1 VYKRR
6 EYCYNSSIEETHVI
20 DRYEA
25 AEIARIWSE
34 ENKYRKWLDVEM
46 AVCETWAEMG
56 QVPAASLKNIREN
69 IAFDRGRI
77 GQIEKKVKHDVIA
90 FLTSLE
96 ESIGRDSA
104 YIHKGITSYDVVD
117 TALSLLI
124 QESLALVLSKSGEL
138 AKTILEMAFAYKDL
152 PAIGRTHGIHA
163 EPIVFGCKFLLWHE
177 EMERDRRRLLR
188 AKEVTA
194 VGKISGSVG
203 TYIHFPAS
211 GEEKALQRLGLRAC
225 RVSSQI
231 IQRDRHAEVILAL
244 ALLGTTL
251 EKIAVEIRHLQ
262 KTEAL
267 EVEEPFSRG
276 QKGSS
281 SMPHKRN
288 PVRCERISGL
298 ARILRGH
305 AAVALENNILW
316 HERDISHSSAER
328 IIFPD
333 SFHLAV
339 FMLDDMNDILKNLA
353 VYPENIRRNLE
364 LTHEVYF
371 SQKVLTLLL
380 DKGLARQQAYELV
393 QNMALRSWQEKRSF
407 RELVLAD
414 PAILAVCAAAELEK
428 AFSLEEMLAG
438 TRDIFKRFTREA

>member
-1 VYKRR
+1 M
-6 EYCYNSSIEETHVI
+6 I

-34 ENKYRKWLDVEM
+34 ENKFRRWLDVEL
-46 AVCETWAEMG
+46 AITETWAEMG
-56 QVPAASLKNIREN
+56 EVPAASLKNIREN
-69 IAFDRGRI
+69 AAVDPARI
-77 GQIEKKVKHDVIA
+77 LEIEKKVKHDVIA

-96 ESIGRDSA
+96 ESIGKDSA
-104 YIHKGITSYDVVD
+104 YVHKGITSYDVVD
-117 TALSLLI
+117 TALSMLI
-124 QESLALVLSKSGEL
+124 QESLAIVLEKVTALE
-138 AKTILEMAFAYKDL
+138 KILLEKAFAYKDL

-163 EPIVFGCKFLLWHE
+163 EPVAFGCRFLIWYE
-177 EMERDRRRLLR
+177 EMARNRQRLLR
-188 AKEVTA
+188 AREITA

-211 GEEKALQRLGLRAC
+211 GEEKALQKLGLRAC

-231 IQRDRHAEVILAL
+231 IQRDRHAEVLWAL
-244 ALLGTTL
+244 AILGSGL

-262 KTEAL
+262 KTEVL
-267 EVEEPFSRG
+267 EVEEPFSHG

-333 SFHLAV
+333 SFHLAA
-339 FMLDDMNDILKNLA
+339 FMLDDMADILKNLA

-364 LTHEVYF
+364 LTHEVCF
-371 SQKVLTLLL
+371 SQKVLTLLV

-393 QNMALRSWQEKRSF
+393 QKQALRSWQEKRSF
-407 RELVLAD
+407 RELVMAD
-414 PAILAVCAAAELEK
+414 PAIRAACSAAELEK
-428 AFSLEEMLAG
+428 AFSLAELLSGIGEIFGRFAG
-438 TRDIFKRFTREA
+438 EK

>member
-1 VYKRR
+1 MAM
-6 EYCYNSSIEETHVI
+6 I
-20 DRYEA
+20 DRYAA
-25 AEIARIWSE
+25 AEITGIWSE
-34 ENKYRKWLDVEM
+34 ENKYRKWLEVEL
-46 AVCETWAEMG
+46 AVTETWAEMG
-56 QVPAASLKNIREN
+56 EVPAASLKNIREN
-69 IAFDRGRI
+69 AAVDPARI
-77 GQIEKKVKHDVIA
+77 LEIEKKVKHDVIA

-96 ESIGRDSA
+96 ESIGQDSA
-104 YIHKGITSYDVVD
+104 YVHKGITSYDVVD

-124 QESLALVLSKSGEL
+124 RESLAIVLDKI
-138 AKTILEMAFAYKDL
+138 AALEKVLLEKAFAYKDL

-163 EPIVFGCKFLLWHE
+163 EPITFGCKFLIWHD
-177 EMERDRRRLLR
+177 EMERNRQRLLR
-188 AKEVTA
+188 AGEVTA

-203 TYIHFPAS
+203 TYIHFPAA
-211 GEEKALQRLGLRAC
+211 GEERALQKLGLKAC

-231 IQRDRHAEVILAL
+231 IQRDRHAEVIWAL
-244 ALLGTTL
+244 ALLGTSL

-262 KTEAL
+262 KTEIL

-298 ARILRGH
+298 ARILRGNS
-305 AAVALENNILW
+305 AVALENNILW

-339 FMLDDMNDILKNLA
+339 FMLTDMIDLLKNLA

-371 SQKVLTLLL
+371 SQKVLTLLV
-380 DKGLARQQAYELV
+380 DKGVARQRAYELV
-393 QNMALRSWQEKRSF
+393 QEQALKSWQEKRSF
-407 RELVLAD
+407 RELVMAD
-414 PAILAVCAAAELEK
+414 PAIRAVCSAVELEK
-428 AFSLEEMLAG
+428 VFSLAALLSGVKEIFARFAG
-438 TRDIFKRFTREA
+438 EK

>member
-1 VYKRR
+1 M
-6 EYCYNSSIEETHVI
+6 I

-25 AEIARIWSE
+25 AEITRIWSE
-34 ENKYRKWLDVEM
+34 KNKYRKWLDVEL
-46 AVCETWAEMG
+46 AITETWAEMG
-56 QVPAASLKNIREN
+56 EVPAASLKNIREN
-69 IAFDRGRI
+69 AAVDPARI
-77 GQIEKKVKHDVIA
+77 QAIEKKVKHDVIA

-96 ESIGRDSA
+96 EAIGRDSA
-104 YIHKGITSYDVVD
+104 YVHKGITSYDVVD

-124 QESLALVLSKSGEL
+124 QESLAVVLAKSGEL
-138 AKTILEMAFAYKDL
+138 AKILLEKAFAYKDL

-163 EPIVFGCKFLLWHE
+163 EPIAFGCKFLIWYE
-177 EMERDRRRLLR
+177 EMERNRQRLLR
-188 AKEVTA
+188 AKEITA

-203 TYIHFPAS
+203 TYIHFPAC
-211 GEEKALQRLGLRAC
+211 GEEKALQKLGLRAC

-231 IQRDRHAEVILAL
+231 IQRDRHAEVIWAL
-244 ALLGTTL
+244 ALMGTSL

-262 KTEAL
+262 KTETL

-298 ARILRGH
+298 ARVLRGH

-339 FMLDDMNDILKNLA
+339 FMLDDMIDILKNLA
-353 VYPENIRRNLE
+353 VYPENIRKNLE

-371 SQKVLTLLL
+371 SQKVLTLLVN
-380 DKGLARQQAYELV
+380 KGMARQRAYDLV
-393 QNMALRSWQEKRSF
+393 QDQALKSWQEKRSF
-407 RELVLAD
+407 RELVMAD
-414 PAILAVCAAAELEK
+414 PAIRAVCSAAELEK
-428 AFSLEEMLAG
+428 VFSLEELLSG
-438 TRDIFKRFTREA
+438 IGGIFERFAKGK

>member
-1 VYKRR
+1 
-6 EYCYNSSIEETHVI
+6 VI

-34 ENKYRKWLDVEM
+34 ENKFRKWLDVEL
-46 AVCETWAEMG
+46 AITETWAEMG
-56 QVPAASLKNIREN
+56 RVPAASLKNIRQN
-69 IAFDRGRI
+69 AAFDCGRI
-77 GQIEKKVKHDVIA
+77 REIEKKVKHDVIA

-96 ESIGRDSA
+96 ESIGSDSA
-104 YIHKGITSYDVVD
+104 YVHKGITSYDVVD

-124 QESLALVLSKSGEL
+124 RESLAVVL
-138 AKTILEMAFAYKDL
+138 AKSDELTKILQDKAFAYRDL

-163 EPIVFGCKFLLWHE
+163 EPIVFGCKFLIWHE
-177 EMERDRRRLLR
+177 EMERDRQRLLR
-188 AKEVTA
+188 ASETAA

-203 TYIHFPAS
+203 TYIHFPAAA
-211 GEEKALQRLGLRAC
+211 EKKALRRLGLRAC

-231 IQRDRHAEVILAL
+231 IQRDRHAEVIWAL

-262 KTEAL
+262 RTEVL

-288 PVRCERISGL
+288 PVRCERVSGL

-328 IIFPD
+328 VIFPD

-339 FMLDDMNDILKNLA
+339 FMLDDMSDILKNLA

-364 LTHEVYF
+364 LTHGVYF
-371 SQKVLTLLL
+371 SQKVLTLLV
-380 DKGLARQQAYELV
+380 DKGMGRQRAYELV
-393 QNMALRSWQEKRSF
+393 QEQAMRSWQEKRSF

-414 PAILAVCAAAELEK
+414 PAIRAVCSPAELRK
-428 AFSLEEMLAG
+428 AFSQEALLSG
-438 TRDIFKRFTREA
+438 TRGIFRRFAGKK

>member
-1 VYKRR
+1 M
-6 EYCYNSSIEETHVI
+6 I

-25 AEIARIWSE
+25 AEITKIWSE
-34 ENKYRKWLDVEM
+34 ENKYRRWLDVEL
-46 AVCETWAEMG
+46 AITETWAEMG
-56 QVPAASLKNIREN
+56 QVPAASLENIRKN
-69 IAFDRGRI
+69 AAVDPARI
-77 GQIEKKVKHDVIA
+77 DEIEKKVKHDVIA

-96 ESIGRDSA
+96 ESIGKDSA
-104 YIHKGITSYDVVD
+104 YVHKGITSYDVVD

-124 QESLALVLSKSGEL
+124 QESLAVVIEKTAVLEE
-138 AKTILEMAFAYKDL
+138 ILMEKARAFTKL

-163 EPIVFGCKFLLWHE
+163 EPITFGCKFLIWHD
-177 EMERDRRRLLR
+177 EMERNRRRLLQAR
-188 AKEVTA
+188 EVTA

-211 GEEKALQRLGLRAC
+211 GEERALQKLGLKPC

-231 IQRDRHAEVILAL
+231 IQRDRHAEVIWTL
-244 ALLGTTL
+244 ALLGTSL

-262 KTEAL
+262 KTEVL
-267 EVEEPFSRG
+267 EVEEPFSSG

-305 AAVALENNILW
+305 SAVALENNILW

-328 IIFPD
+328 VIFPD

-339 FMLDDMNDILKNLA
+339 FMLDDMIGILKDLA
-353 VYPENIRRNLE
+353 VYPEHIRRNLE

-380 DKGLARQQAYELV
+380 DKGLARQRAYELV
-393 QNMALRSWQEKRSF
+393 QEQALKSWQEKRSF
-407 RELVLAD
+407 RDLILAD
-414 PAILAVCAAAELEK
+414 PAICALCQAGELEK
-428 AFSLEEMLAG
+428 AFSLEDLLSG
-438 TRDIFKRFTREA
+438 IDDIYARFAVKG

>member
-1 VYKRR
+1 
-6 EYCYNSSIEETHVI
+6 VI

-34 ENKYRKWLDVEM
+34 KNKYRKWLDVEL
-46 AVCETWAEMG
+46 AITETWAEMG
-56 QVPAASLKNIREN
+56 EVPAASLKNIREN
-69 IAFDRGRI
+69 AAVDPARI
-77 GQIEKKVKHDVIA
+77 RAIEKKVKHDVIA

-96 ESIGRDSA
+96 ESIGPDSA
-104 YIHKGITSYDVVD
+104 YVHKGITSYDVVD

-124 QESLALVLSKSGEL
+124 QESLAVVLAKSGEL
-138 AKTILEMAFAYKDL
+138 AKILMEKAFAYKDL
-152 PAIGRTHGIHA
+152 PAIGRTHGVHA
-163 EPIVFGCKFLLWHE
+163 EPIAFGCKFLIWHE
-177 EMERDRRRLLR
+177 EI
-188 AKEVTA
+188 TA

-211 GEEKALQRLGLRAC
+211 GEGKALGKLGLRAC
-225 RVSSQI
+225 RISSQI
-231 IQRDRHAEVILAL
+231 IQRDRHAEVIWAL
-244 ALLGTTL
+244 ALLGTGL

-262 KTEAL
+262 KTETL

-298 ARILRGH
+298 ARVLRGH

-339 FMLDDMNDILKNLA
+339 FMLDDMIDILKNLA

-364 LTHEVYF
+364 LTHGVYF
-371 SQKVLTLLL
+371 SQKVLTLLVN
-380 DKGLARQQAYELV
+380 KGMARQRAYELV
-393 QNMALRSWQEKRSF
+393 QDQALKSWQEKRSF
-407 RELVLAD
+407 RELVMAD
-414 PAILAVCAAAELEK
+414 PGIGAVCSAAELEK
-428 AFSLEEMLAG
+428 AFSIMELLSGIGE
-438 TRDIFKRFTREA
+438 IFERFAKEK

>member
-1 VYKRR
+1 
-6 EYCYNSSIEETHVI
+6 VI

-34 ENKYRKWLDVEM
+34 ENKYRKWLDVEL
-46 AVCETWAEMG
+46 AITEAWAERG
-56 QVPAASLKNIREN
+56 QVPAASLKNIRQN
-69 IAFDRGRI
+69 AAFDCGRI
-77 GQIEKKVKHDVIA
+77 GEIEKKVKHDVIA
-90 FLTSLE
+90 FLTSVE
-96 ESIGRDSA
+96 ESIGSDSA
-104 YIHKGITSYDVVD
+104 YVHKGVTSYDVVD

-124 QESLALVLSKSGEL
+124 QESLSLVLARCDGLK
-138 AKTILEMAFAYKDL
+138 KILLEKAFAYKDL

-163 EPIVFGCKFLLWHE
+163 EPIVFGCKFLIWHE
-177 EMERDRRRLLR
+177 EMERDRQRLLR
-188 AKEVTA
+188 ARETTA

-203 TYIHFPAS
+203 TYIHFPAAA
-211 GEEKALQRLGLRAC
+211 EAKALRRLGLRPC

-262 KTEAL
+262 RTEVL
-267 EVEEPFSRG
+267 EAEEPFSRG

-288 PVRCERISGL
+288 PVRCERVSGL

-305 AAVALENNILW
+305 AGVALENNILW

-328 IIFPD
+328 VIFPD

-339 FMLDDMNDILKNLA
+339 FMLDDMTDILKNLA

-371 SQKVLTLLL
+371 SQKVLTLLV
-380 DKGLARQQAYELV
+380 DKGMARQRAYELV
-393 QNMALRSWQEKRSF
+393 QDQAMRSWKEKRSF

-414 PAILAVCAAAELEK
+414 PAISAACTPAELKK
-428 AFSLEEMLAG
+428 AFSLDALLAG
-438 TRDIFKRFTREA
+438 TKGIFKRFAGKK

>member
-1 VYKRR
+1 M
-6 EYCYNSSIEETHVI
+6 I

-25 AEIARIWSE
+25 AQIAKIWSA
-34 ENKYRKWLDVEM
+34 ENRYRRWLDVEL
-46 AVCETWAEMG
+46 AITETWAEMG
-56 QVPAASLKNIREN
+56 EVPAASLENIRKN
-69 IAFDRGRI
+69 AAVDPARI
-77 GQIEKKVKHDVIA
+77 DEIERKVKHDVIA

-96 ESIGRDSA
+96 ESIGSDSA
-104 YIHKGITSYDVVD
+104 YVHKGVTSYDVVD

-124 QESLALVLSKSGEL
+124 QESLAVVIDKTSVLEK
-138 AKTILEMAFAYKDL
+138 ILLQKAMAYKNL

-163 EPIVFGCKFLLWHE
+163 EPITFGCKFLIWHD
-177 EMERDRRRLLR
+177 EMQRNRRRLLR
-188 AKEVTA
+188 AREITA

-211 GEEKALQRLGLRAC
+211 GEERALEKLGLQPC

-231 IQRDRHAEVILAL
+231 IQRDRHAEVIWAL
-244 ALLGTTL
+244 ALLGTSL

-262 KTEAL
+262 KTEVL

-305 AAVALENNILW
+305 SAVALENNILW

-333 SFHLAV
+333 AFHLAV
-339 FMLDDMNDILKNLA
+339 FMLDDMTGILKDLA
-353 VYPENIRRNLE
+353 VYPDHIRRNLE

-380 DKGLARQQAYELV
+380 DKGLARQRAYELV
-393 QNMALRSWQEKRSF
+393 QEQALKSWQEKRSF
-407 RELVLAD
+407 RDLVLAD
-414 PAILAVCAAAELEK
+414 PAIRALCSAAELEK
-428 AFSLEEMLAG
+428 AFSLDGLLSGIDA
-438 TRDIFKRFTREA
+438 IYARFALNDG

>member
-1 VYKRR
+1 M
-6 EYCYNSSIEETHVI
+6 I

-25 AEIARIWSE
+25 AEIAGIWSA
-34 ENKYRKWLDVEM
+34 ENKYRKWLDVEL
-46 AVCETWAEMG
+46 AITETWAEMG
-56 QVPAASLKNIREN
+56 AVPAASLKNIREN
-69 IAFDRGRI
+69 AAVDPARI
-77 GQIEKKVKHDVIA
+77 DEIEKKVKHDVIA

-96 ESIGRDSA
+96 ESIGKDSA
-104 YIHKGITSYDVVD
+104 YVHKGITSYDVVD

-124 QESLALVLSKSGEL
+124 RESLAIVIEKTAVLEKVL
-138 AKTILEMAFAYKDL
+138 LEKAMAYKKL

-163 EPIVFGCKFLLWHE
+163 EPISFGCKFLIWHD
-177 EMERDRRRLLR
+177 EMERNHQRLLKAR
-188 AKEVTA
+188 EITA

-211 GEEKALQRLGLRAC
+211 GEERALQKLGLKAC

-231 IQRDRHAEVILAL
+231 IQRDRHAEVIWAL
-244 ALLGTTL
+244 ALLGTSL

-262 KTEAL
+262 KTEVL

-305 AAVALENNILW
+305 SSVALENNILW

-339 FMLDDMNDILKNLA
+339 FMLDDMIGVLKDLA

-371 SQKVLTLLL
+371 SQKILTLLL
-380 DKGLARQQAYELV
+380 DKGLPRQQAYELV
-393 QNMALRSWQEKRSF
+393 QEQALKSWQEKRSF
-407 RELVLAD
+407 RDLILAD
-414 PAILAVCAAAELEK
+414 PAIRALCPAGELEK
-428 AFSLEEMLAG
+428 AFSLEGLLSG
-438 TRDIFKRFTREA
+438 IDDIYARFAVKG

>member
-1 VYKRR
+1 M
-6 EYCYNSSIEETHVI
+6 I

-25 AEIARIWSE
+25 AEISRIWSE
-34 ENKYRKWLDVEM
+34 KNKYRKWLDVEL
-46 AVCETWAEMG
+46 AITETWAEMG
-56 QVPAASLKNIREN
+56 EVPAASLENIRKN
-69 IAFDRGRI
+69 AAVDPLRI
-77 GQIEKKVKHDVIA
+77 RDIEKKVKHDVIA

-96 ESIGRDSA
+96 EAIGPDSA
-104 YIHKGITSYDVVD
+104 YVHKGITSYDVVD

-124 QESLALVLSKSGEL
+124 QESLDIAVAKSGEL
-138 AKTILEMAFAYKDL
+138 AKILLEKAFAYKDL

-163 EPIVFGCKFLLWHE
+163 EPITFGCKFLIWHE
-177 EMERDRRRLLR
+177 EMERDRQRLLR
-188 AKEVTA
+188 AKEITA

-211 GEEKALQRLGLRAC
+211 GEEKALQKLGLRAC

-231 IQRDRHAEVILAL
+231 IQRDRHAEVIWAL
-244 ALLGTTL
+244 ALLGTSL

-262 KTEAL
+262 KTETL

-328 IIFPD
+328 VIFPD
-333 SFHLAV
+333 AFHLAV
-339 FMLDDMNDILKNLA
+339 FMLADMIDILKNLA
-353 VYPENIRRNLE
+353 VYPENIRRNLD
-364 LTHEVYF
+364 LTHEIYF
-371 SQKVLTLLL
+371 SQKVLTLLV
-380 DKGLARQQAYELV
+380 DKGVARQRAYELV
-393 QNMALRSWQEKRSF
+393 QDQAMKSWQEKRSF
-407 RELVLAD
+407 RELVMAD
-414 PAILAVCAAAELEK
+414 AGIRAVCSPQELEK
-428 AFSLEEMLAG
+428 VFSLDGLLAG
-438 TRDIFKRFTREA
+438 VAGIFERFAREK

>member
-1 VYKRR
+1 M
-6 EYCYNSSIEETHVI
+6 I

-25 AEIARIWSE
+25 AEISAIWSE
-34 ENKYRKWLDVEM
+34 DNKFRKWLAVEL
-46 AVCETWAEMG
+46 AITEAWADMG
-56 QVPAASLKNIREN
+56 EVPAASLKNIREN
-69 IAFDRGRI
+69 AAVVPGRI
-77 GQIEKKVKHDVIA
+77 HEIEKKVKHDVIA

-96 ESIGRDSA
+96 DSIGKDSA
-104 YIHKGITSYDVVD
+104 YVHKGITSYDVVD

-124 QESLALVLSKSGEL
+124 QESLAIVME
-138 AKTILEMAFAYKDL
+138 KTAALQKILLEKAMLYKDL
-152 PAIGRTHGIHA
+152 PSIGRTHGIHA
-163 EPIVFGCKFLLWHE
+163 EPITFGCKFLIWHD
-177 EMERDRRRLLR
+177 EMERHAQRLLR
-188 AKEVTA
+188 AKEITA

-211 GEEKALQRLGLRAC
+211 GEERALQKLGLKAC

-231 IQRDRHAEVILAL
+231 IQRDRHAEVIWAL
-244 ALLGTTL
+244 ALLGTGL

-262 KTEAL
+262 KTEVL

-288 PVRCERISGL
+288 PVRCERVSGL

-339 FMLDDMNDILKNLA
+339 FMLDDMIDIVNHLA
-353 VYPENIRRNLE
+353 VYPDNMRRNLE

-380 DKGLARQQAYELV
+380 NKGLARQRAYELV
-393 QNMALRSWQEKRSF
+393 QEQALKSWQEKRSF

-414 PAILAVCAAAELEK
+414 PAIRAVLAAAELEK
-428 AFSLEEMLAG
+428 IFSLEDLLSGVAN
-438 TRDIFKRFTREA
+438 IYARFAENR

>member
-1 VYKRR
+1 MT
-6 EYCYNSSIEETHVI
+6 E
-20 DRYEA
+20 RYEA

-34 ENKYRKWLDVEM
+34 KNKYRKWLDVEL
-46 AVCETWAEMG
+46 AITETWAEMG
-56 QVPAASLKNIREN
+56 QVPAACLKNIREN
-69 IAFDRGRI
+69 AAVDPARI
-77 GQIEKKVKHDVIA
+77 KAIEKKVKHDVIA

-96 ESIGRDSA
+96 ESIGPDSA
-104 YIHKGITSYDVVD
+104 YVHKGITSYDVVD

-124 QESLALVLSKSGEL
+124 RESLDVVLARCGEL
-138 AKTILEMAFAYKDL
+138 AGVLLEKAFAYKDL
-152 PAIGRTHGIHA
+152 PAIGRTHGVHA
-163 EPIVFGCKFLLWHE
+163 EPIAFGCKFLIWYE
-177 EMERDRRRLLR
+177 EMQRNRQRLQR
-188 AKEVTA
+188 ARETVA

-211 GEEKALQRLGLRAC
+211 GEEKALARLGLRAC

-231 IQRDRHAEVILAL
+231 IQRDRHAEVIWAL
-244 ALLGTTL
+244 ALLGTGL

-298 ARILRGH
+298 ARVLRGH

-339 FMLDDMNDILKNLA
+339 FMLDDMTDILKNLA
-353 VYPENIRRNLE
+353 VYPENIRRNLA

-371 SQKVLTLLL
+371 SQKVLTLLVS
-380 DKGLARQQAYELV
+380 KGVARQRAYDLV
-393 QNMALRSWQEKRSF
+393 QDQALKSWQEKRSF

-414 PAILAVCAAAELEK
+414 PAIHAACSAAELDK
-428 AFSLEEMLAG
+428 VFSAAELLSGVGE
-438 TRDIFKRFTREA
+438 IFKRFAKEK